1 MTSSEPGRASR
12 QIASSSTVGDRD
24 VYQTGEPIAIV
35 GMAFRFPGAGELGAF
50 WRLLSEGKNA
60 GDERGDLHVIFTA
73 TFWRIR
79 MIPRYSFDLP
89 ASVALPPTSRT
100 GIWRV
105 TPEVKP
111 NSRQ

>member
-1 MTSSEPGRASR
+1 MTSQERGRVSR
-12 QIASSSTVGDRD
+12 QIASLSTVGDRD

-35 GMAFRFPGAGELGAF
+35 GMAFRFPGAGDLDAF

-60 GDERGDLHVIFTA
+60 GDEREDLRLIVTA

-79 MIPRYSFDLP
+79 MIPRYSFHLL

-111 NSRQ
+111 DSRQ